1 MENGTPVSEMSF
13 LLAIFAIIE
22 HLNKSE
28 LTTTSKKLIINY
40 VNEASGE
47 SMVEKARAAV
57 HRYTQIV
64 LPTLESLRE
73 KARTMK
79 LDPLDHLVL
88 KLEYQASRLR
98 T

>member
-1 MENGTPVSEMSF
+1 MSF
-13 LLAIFAIIE
+13 LLSIFAIIE

-28 LTTTSKKLIINY
+28 LPTTGKKLIINY
-40 VNEASGE
+40 INEASGE
-47 SMVEKARAAV
+47 SMVEKARSAV
-57 HRYTQIV
+57 LRYTHIV
-64 LPTLESLRE
+64 LPTLDALRE

>member
-1 MENGTPVSEMSF
+1 VKGNAVGEMSF

-40 VNEASGE
+40 VNESKEPIAS
-47 SMVEKARAAV
+47 EKARAAV
-57 HRYTQIV
+57 RRYTQIV

-73 KARTMK
+73 KSRTKK
-79 LDPLDHLVL
+79 LDALDHLVL
-88 KLEYQASRLR
+88 KMEYQASRLR